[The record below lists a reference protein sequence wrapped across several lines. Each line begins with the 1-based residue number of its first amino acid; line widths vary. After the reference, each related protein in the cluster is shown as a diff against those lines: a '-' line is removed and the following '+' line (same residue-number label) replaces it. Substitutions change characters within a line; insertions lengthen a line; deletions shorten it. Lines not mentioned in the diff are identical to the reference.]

1 MDNQKARIASDLQ
14 EMDKPMAR
22 SVDDE
27 DRDAHLKAVEREEDP
42 HTAAYIVEAGD
53 TRCLVRQSQEY
64 SGPLGERHF
73 AKKDEGS
80 VCCGARIPV
89 GGGCRYGHNRRGAAV
104 RAEPPPGVS

>member
-1 MDNQKARIASDLQ
+1 MSP
-14 EMDKPMAR
+14 KPWRRAR
-22 SVDDE
+22 SGISGC
-27 DRDAHLKAVEREEDP
+27 VERQEDP

-80 VCCGARIPV
+80 ACCGARLPV

-104 RAEPPPGVS
+104 RAEPPPGVSGYLGK